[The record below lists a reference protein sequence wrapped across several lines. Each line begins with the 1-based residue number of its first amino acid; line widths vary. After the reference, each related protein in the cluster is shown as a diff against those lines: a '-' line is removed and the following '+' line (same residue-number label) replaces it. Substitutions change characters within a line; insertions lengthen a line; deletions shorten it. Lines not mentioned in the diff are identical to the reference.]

1 VLKEAID
8 LRAKD
13 KRPTLIEAET
23 YRYRGHS
30 MSDPG
35 KYRTKEEVEQM
46 MLQDPIVQFGK
57 RLIEQERFA
66 QSDLDAVDA
75 EIMHI
80 VDECVTFSDE
90 SPFPSPE
97 ALYQD
102 VYVRS
107 PYINMKA
114 AEKDP
119 GMEGVDQGGLEARG
133 AAAHRTGGARGA
145 SGVPV
150 ERAGRRR
157 RPAWRRAGEGR
168 GDAAAGRRAGEGGGL
183 GRWHCSRC
191 ARRSTRR

>member
-1 VLKEAID
+1 MDLIAFRNVLGEAID
-8 LRAKD
+8 LARTK

-46 MLQDPIVQFGK
+46 MLLDPIVQFGK

-80 VDECVTFSDE
+80 VDECVRFSDE
-90 SPFPSPE
+90 SPFPPAE
-97 ALYQD
+97 ALYED

-119 GMEGVDQGGLEARG
+119 AWKAAIKDDWKPGELPPIAPPEPEAPPPSDSKEPANVAALPGAEQALGQAPQQPVGEPAKVEG
-133 AAAHRTGGARGA
+133 
-145 SGVPV
+145 
-150 ERAGRRR
+150 
-157 RPAWRRAGEGR
+157 
-168 GDAAAGRRAGEGGGL
+168 
-183 GRWHCSRC
+183 
-191 ARRSTRR
+191 

>member
-1 VLKEAID
+1 MDLIAFRNVLKEAID
-8 LRAKD
+8 LARKD

-119 GMEGVDQGGLEARG
+119 AWKASIKEDWKPEELPPIAPAPPAAPPESQSNEPADVAALPGAEQAKGEVPQPPVGEPAKVEG
-133 AAAHRTGGARGA
+133 
-145 SGVPV
+145 
-150 ERAGRRR
+150 
-157 RPAWRRAGEGR
+157 
-168 GDAAAGRRAGEGGGL
+168 
-183 GRWHCSRC
+183 
-191 ARRSTRR
+191 